1 MLRHSRK
8 RAWVLKASAAETGP
22 AGKVD
27 PKGDEEQRQKD
38 GPRNETQKETC
49 HPTRKRNQK
58 EDPQKMHER
67 GPKLGAGFRP
77 KTGPETGSNVQYVSH
92 GCVGNADR
100 VAVLFLRLRFGSRNA
115 SASGSREVG
124 NGSKGPSEA
133 VDWPRVKPATM

>member
-1 MLRHSRK
+1 MKK
-8 RAWVLKASAAETGP
+8 RARKAARGTQP
-22 AGKVD
+22 KRD
-27 PKGDEEQRQKD
+27 PPSDEKKG
-38 GPRNETQKETC
+38 
-49 HPTRKRNQK
+49 QK
-58 EDPQKMHER
+58 EDPPKMHER
-67 GPKLGAGFRP
+67 GPKLGAGFWP

-133 VDWPRVKPATM
+133 VDWSRVKPATM